1 MLHKKRLNKIWMFLE
16 GILPPIAPWPYISWR

>member
-16 GILPPIAPWPYISWR
+16 GILPPIAPWP